1 MVFTRK
7 ELFIKSESSS
17 LFSLVRLLQEYLCG
31 IGGTFWLIE
40 HGRGD
45 SISLC
50 MFYFCSDYCWYLCG
64 NVMADYS
71 GWQRIV
77 GGTQYLFLCPICV
90 RFVICFSL
98 FRLLLKYLC
107 GIGGIFWLTKHGR
120 GNSIARF
127 VSVTHWLNFSFLYSC
142 PFPVLNSNNNTCKSS
157 FSVFWCQNI
166 IHSCVLSIH
175 SLSSFDEIAWT
186 LSIPLET
193 STLSGL
199 LLPRSRD

>member
-1 MVFTRK
+1 MVG
-7 ELFIKSESSS
+7 E
-17 LFSLVRLLQEYLCG
+17 
-31 IGGTFWLIE
+31 
-40 HGRGD
+40 
-45 SISLC
+45 
-50 MFYFCSDYCWYLCG
+50 
-64 NVMADYS
+64 
-71 GWQRIV
+71 
-77 GGTQYLFLCPICV
+77 TQYLIVCFIFAQIIVGISLWLCNGGIFWLTKNSRRNSISFLCPICV

>member
-1 MVFTRK
+1 
-7 ELFIKSESSS
+7 
-17 LFSLVRLLQEYLCG
+17 
-31 IGGTFWLIE
+31 
-40 HGRGD
+40 
-45 SISLC
+45 
-50 MFYFCSDYCWYLCG
+50 
-64 NVMADYS
+64 MAEYS

-77 GGTQYLFLCPICV
+77 GGTQYLFLCPISV

-142 PFPVLNSNNNTCKSS
+142 PFPVLNSNNNTCKSN
-157 FSVFWCQNI
+157 FSIFWCHII
-166 IHSCVLSIH
+166 IHSCALSIH

-199 LLPRSRD
+199 LPPRDWLCKLVMWLLEVYSISILYSLCTFWNKELILFWALMPVYTTV